1 MPVSDNPEF
10 RIKNLLF
17 MIESKWR
24 QIVPRYANF
33 LVMEDLTDPF
43 LEAECVCKVCGTFF
57 GYSLIGEEVLNRLNF
72 LI

>member
-1 MPVSDNPEF
+1 
-10 RIKNLLF
+10 
-17 MIESKWR
+17 MIEGKWR